1 MLKKGLVNEQVLS
14 WYAIIR
20 RFEVSDNMSIFIL
33 EDDVIQAQQMERVI
47 GQICEKHQLAY
58 DFIEV
63 TSKSANILQK
73 IPLTTYVPIYFLD
86 IEIKDEERKGLEV
99 AQEIRKFDP
108 DGIIVFVTT
117 HSEFAPIS
125 YQYMVSALTF
135 IDKGLPYEKRYHAFE
150 QCLLHYQ
157 ARNNMDSTT
166 DHLIIENSH
175 TTVRVPFRKVEY
187 IMTDGPHRLALI
199 TTDRLIHFYGTLK
212 EIEVLDDRLFRC
224 HQSYIVN
231 KTQMSSYNVSEK
243 VLVLKSGKQIPVS
256 RRLVRKVRQLIKDE
270 L

>member
-1 MLKKGLVNEQVLS
+1 
-14 WYAIIR
+14 
-20 RFEVSDNMSIFIL
+20 MSIFIL
-33 EDDVIQAQQMERVI
+33 EDDVMQAQQMKRLVKE
-47 GQICEKHQLAY
+47 ICEKYEIAY

-63 TSKSANILQK
+63 TSRSKNIIEK
-73 IPLTTYVPIYFLD
+73 IHLTTYIPIYFLD
-86 IEIKDEERKGLEV
+86 IEINNEERKGLEV
-99 AQEIRKFDP
+99 AQEIRKYDP

-150 QCLLHYQ
+150 QCLLHYEE
-157 ARNNMDSTT
+157 RNNLDIPT
-166 DHLIIENSH
+166 DDFIMENSH
-175 TTVRVPFRKVEY
+175 STVRVPFTEVEY
-187 IMTDGPHRLALI
+187 IMTDRPHRLALV
-199 TTDRLIHFYGTLK
+199 TRDRLIHFYGTLK

-231 KTQMSSYNVSEK
+231 KTQMASYNVSEK